1 MLLAGIGLFG
11 LMSYAVTRRTR
22 EIGIRLALGSQ
33 ASAVLWLVLPE
44 SLLLIAAGVAI
55 GVPAALAATHLIDH
69 FLFGVKATDPTTLTM
84 SLAALLVVGIL
95 AGYMPAR
102 RAASTDPMVALR
114 YE

>member
-1 MLLAGIGLFG
+1 M
-11 LMSYAVTRRTR
+11 
-22 EIGIRLALGSQ
+22 ALGSQ
-33 ASAVLWLVLPE
+33 ASAVLWLVLPQ

-55 GVPAALAATHLIDH
+55 GVPGALAATHLIDH

-84 SLAALLVVGIL
+84 ALAALLVVGIL